1 MDGPEVYPDGRP
13 ANLEVSRDHYGMS
26 EQELDRYWKTVVNT
40 IQDGIMIVSPRGT
53 IVSVNRAFEKMTGYP
68 QDELL
73 GKECDILQCNACTR
87 SDCPADKPCC
97 DLFRCG
103 ELNTRKCTIRA
114 RDGRIIHVVQN
125 ASLLKDSIGNVIG
138 AVGTLTDIS
147 DLIEKDI
154 QIEAYRQELRSRDGF
169 HGIIGN
175 SPAMR
180 QTFDLIENAA
190 FSDAPVIIYGESGA
204 GKELVAQAI
213 HEIGERRNG
222 PFVKVNC
229 ASLTDSL
236 LESELFGHVR
246 GAYTGA
252 IRDRIGRFETA
263 SGGDIF
269 LDEIGDLPL
278 VTQIKLLRVL
288 EEKSIERV
296 GTNVPIPVDV
306 RIISATNW
314 DLPKLVEMGKFR
326 KDFFFRINVIPV
338 HLPPLRDRKED
349 IPLLAEHFF
358 QKVRLKSDKNV
369 KGISKQAM
377 DALMDYSWP
386 GNVRELKSAFEYA
399 FVACHDSL
407 ILPGHLPPA
416 IYRSRESAPLEIKR
430 TSFNIR
436 EIEKQEL
443 IEALKKTG
451 SNQSKAADLLGVSRV
466 TIYNRM
472 KRYGINTTKHVE
484 IS

>member
-1 MDGPEVYPDGRP
+1 
-13 ANLEVSRDHYGMS
+13 MS

-40 IQDGIMIVSPRGT
+40 IQDGIMIVSTLGA
-53 IVSVNRAFEKMTGYP
+53 IVSVNRAFEKMTGYN

-73 GKECDILQCNACTR
+73 GRECSLLECNACNRKDR
-87 SDCPADKPCC
+87 SVGKPWC
-97 DLFRCG
+97 DLFRFG
-103 ELNTRKCTIRA
+103 ELGTRKCTIRA

-125 ASLLKDSIGNVIG
+125 ASLLKDSSGSVIG

-154 QIEAYRQELRSRDGF
+154 QIEAFRQELRSRDGF
-169 HGIIGN
+169 HGIIGA

-180 QTFDLIENAA
+180 QTFDMIENAA

-252 IRDRIGRFETA
+252 IRDRLGRFEIA

-278 VTQIKLLRVL
+278 ATQIKLLRVL

-296 GTNVPIPVDV
+296 GTNEPIPVDV

-314 DLPKLVEMGKFR
+314 DLPRLVEMGRFR
-326 KDFFFRINVIPV
+326 KDFFFRINVIPI
-338 HLPPLRDRKED
+338 HLPPLRDRMED
-349 IPLLAEHFF
+349 IPLLAETFF
-358 QKVRLKSDKNV
+358 QKIRMKSDKNV

-377 DALMDYSWP
+377 DALMDYDWP

-399 FVACHDSL
+399 FVACHDAL

-416 IYRSRESAPLEIKR
+416 LYRGKR
-430 TSFNIR
+430 PALPEPKRHAFDLR
-436 EIEKQEL
+436 GIEKQEL

-472 KRYGINTTKHVE
+472 KRYGINAAKHVE
-484 IS
+484 VS

>member
-1 MDGPEVYPDGRP
+1 
-13 ANLEVSRDHYGMS
+13 MS

-40 IQDGIMIVSPRGT
+40 IQDGIMIVNTLGT
-53 IVSVNRAFEKMTGYP
+53 IVSVNRAFEKMTGYN

-73 GKECDILQCNACTR
+73 GRECRMLECNACNLK
-87 SDCPADKPCC
+87 DCPDKRC
-97 DLFRCG
+97 DLFLYG
-103 ELNTRKCTIRA
+103 ELSTRKCTIRA

-125 ASLLKDSIGNVIG
+125 ASLLKDSSGIVIG

-154 QIEAYRQELRSRDGF
+154 QIEAFRQELRSRDGF
-169 HGIIGN
+169 HGLVGV
-175 SPAMR
+175 SLAMR
-180 QTFDLIENAA
+180 QTFDMIENAA
-190 FSDAPVIIYGESGA
+190 FSDAPVIIYGESGT
-204 GKELVAQAI
+204 GKELAAQAI

-252 IRDRIGRFETA
+252 IRDRVGRFETA
-263 SGGDIF
+263 SDGDIF

-296 GTNVPIPVDV
+296 GTSAPIPVDV

-314 DLPKLVEMGKFR
+314 DLPALVEMGKFR
-326 KDFFFRINVIPV
+326 KDFFFRINVIPI
-338 HLPPLRDRKED
+338 HLPPLRDRIED
-349 IPLLAEHFF
+349 IPLLAETFF
-358 QKVRLKSDKNV
+358 QKIRLKSGKNV

-377 DALMDYSWP
+377 DTLMDYAWP

-399 FVACHDSL
+399 FVACHDTL
-407 ILPGHLPPA
+407 IMPGHLPPA
-416 IYRSRESAPLEIKR
+416 IYLRKRPILSPPKR
-430 TSFNIR
+430 TYFNLR

-443 IEALKKTG
+443 IEALNKTG
-451 SNQSKAADLLGVSRV
+451 GNQSKAADLLGVSRV

-472 KRYGINTTKHVE
+472 KRYGINAAKHVE

>member
-1 MDGPEVYPDGRP
+1 M
-13 ANLEVSRDHYGMS
+13 
-26 EQELDRYWKTVVNT
+26 
-40 IQDGIMIVSPRGT
+40 
-53 IVSVNRAFEKMTGYP
+53 
-68 QDELL
+68 
-73 GKECDILQCNACTR
+73 
-87 SDCPADKPCC
+87 
-97 DLFRCG
+97 
-103 ELNTRKCTIRA
+103 
-114 RDGRIIHVVQN
+114 
-125 ASLLKDSIGNVIG
+125 IG

-154 QIEAYRQELRSRDGF
+154 QIEAFRQELRSRDGF
-169 HGIIGN
+169 HGIIGA

-180 QTFDLIENAA
+180 QTFDMIENAA
-190 FSDAPVIIYGESGA
+190 FSDAPVIVYGESGA

-278 VTQIKLLRVL
+278 ATQIKLLRVL

-296 GTNVPIPVDV
+296 GNNAPIPVDV

-326 KDFFFRINVIPV
+326 KDFFFRINVIPI
-338 HLPPLRDRKED
+338 HLPPLRDRMED
-349 IPLLAEHFF
+349 IPLLAETFF
-358 QKVRLKSDKNV
+358 QKIRLKSDKNL

-377 DALMDYSWP
+377 DALMGYDWP

-399 FVACHDSL
+399 FVPVTMTL

-416 IYRSRESAPLEIKR
+416 FIGESTLP
-430 TSFNIR
+430 
-436 EIEKQEL
+436 
-443 IEALKKTG
+443 
-451 SNQSKAADLLGVSRV
+451 
-466 TIYNRM
+466 
-472 KRYGINTTKHVE
+472 
-484 IS
+484 